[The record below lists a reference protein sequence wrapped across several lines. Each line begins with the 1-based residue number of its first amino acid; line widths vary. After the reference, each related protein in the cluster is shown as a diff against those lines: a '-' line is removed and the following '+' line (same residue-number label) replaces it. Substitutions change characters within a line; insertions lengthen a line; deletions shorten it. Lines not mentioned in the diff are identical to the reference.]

1 MVGGNGHRSKNGH
14 DEEHMTE
21 TPDVSYI
28 RNVDVAYE
36 RSDVN
41 TKAILKFIGWL
52 AALTALCFLIVVGM
66 FKYFEASAERSE
78 AETMP
83 TMRRTGEQLLPP
95 EPRLQLA
102 PGHEI
107 HPLDDLKRLRAEE
120 DAVLKN
126 YGWVDRNAGIVQIPI
141 ERAKELLVERGVPV
155 RSSANGQTKSEGV
168 YIPSQQSSGRMTEK
182 RTRETSLR

>member
-1 MVGGNGHRSKNGH
+1 MVGGNGHRSKNG
-14 DEEHMTE
+14 EEHVTE

-28 RNVDVAYE
+28 RNLDVAYE

-83 TMRRTGEQLLPP
+83 TIRREGEQRLPP

-102 PGHEI
+102 PGHAI

-126 YGWVDRNAGIVQIPI
+126 YGWVNREAGIVQIPV

-155 RSSANGQTKSEGV
+155 RPSANGQTESQGV
-168 YIPSQQSSGRMTEK
+168 YIPSQQSSGRMVEK
-182 RTRETSLR
+182 RVRETSLR

>member
-1 MVGGNGHRSKNGH
+1 
-14 DEEHMTE
+14 MTE

-83 TMRRTGEQLLPP
+83 T
-95 EPRLQLA
+95 
-102 PGHEI
+102 
-107 HPLDDLKRLRAEE
+107 
-120 DAVLKN
+120 
-126 YGWVDRNAGIVQIPI
+126 
-141 ERAKELLVERGVPV
+141 
-155 RSSANGQTKSEGV
+155 
-168 YIPSQQSSGRMTEK
+168 
-182 RTRETSLR
+182 